1 MAVHLCF
8 AQVPRLVEVHI
19 VDRPG
24 LPFLGAG
31 EAARG
36 PTGAAIA
43 NAICDVTGA
52 RLRALP
58 LDATKVRAA
67 IMD

>member
-31 EAARG
+31 EAAQG

-43 NAICDVTGA
+43 NAIRDVTRGA
-52 RLRALP
+52 LARTPA
-58 LDATKVRAA
+58 
-67 IMD
+67 